1 MDQKPGR
8 TFELWLLALGLL
20 FASLTGWLRLQFVI
34 TAWDFLI
41 QTGIRPG
48 PLYQAIMGAVW
59 GLAGLV
65 CAAGLLLRQRWAPPV
80 TRITVL
86 GLAGWYWLDLLALT
100 RSPDTLDNWPYML
113 VVTLACIVYTL
124 IVLALN
130 SQKRFFGSQQ

>member
-20 FASLTGWLRLQFVI
+20 ITSLTGWLRLQFVI
-34 TAWDFLI
+34 NAWDFLN
-41 QTGIRPG
+41 QTGVLPG
-48 PLYQAIMGAVW
+48 PLYQAIMGGVW

-80 TRITVL
+80 TRITVVW
-86 GLAGWYWLDLLALT
+86 LAAWYWLDSLMLT

-113 VVTLACIVYTL
+113 VLTL
-124 IVLALN
+124 IGVIFTLLVLALN
-130 SQKRFFGSQQ
+130 RQKRFFYS